1 MSQLA
6 QTLEKQRL
14 QELFDSCQQQVL
26 SQIIGPFGLSTAMF
40 EDKKGGNVATV
51 HNADQSIFPDEMH
64 EKNYA
69 IANDRYSQE
78 IRQKHW
84 DKKSARKSRHKAN
97 NQALDAGQEVLSDA
111 TKRPMTKGD
120 IHGDHVRSLKELHD
134 DKSLHLRFSEEE
146 RKAIAN
152 NEKNMKFIEGKL
164 NTSKGKKSWDEC
176 LSDPEFVKANNLS
189 QEEIKNIKKIDKE
202 ARDFIKSAKN
212 KRLANELLSTGAR
225 EAAMMGVRQA
235 LGMLLTELV
244 NQLFNEIK
252 DLYRKGIASGQA
264 LLQELKSRAKKII
277 DALLK
282 KLPNALNQVF
292 EGGLSG
298 FASNLITFLINTFI
312 TTAKNVVKIIREG
325 LVSIF
330 KAIRMILFPKKDANK
345 QENLKAALKLITTAV
360 FMSIGIF
367 FEESFK
373 AFFVAIPVV
382 GAFADILA
390 PIFMGILVG
399 ISSALIAYAIDRL
412 FDKYGGPSFDEK
424 MLDQLMENSDLQNK
438 FADDLFEQLDVSM
451 MVVDNYQYSI
461 RINQDIAEKFAEAL
475 ASNDHTL
482 YLLEHNIIST
492 KQQVTSTIDATKC
505 EEDFVADLENFLITQ
520 DSRAS
525 HGK

>member
-1 MSQLA
+1 MSQSA

-26 SQIIGPFGLSTAMF
+26 SQIMGPFGLSTAMF
-40 EDKKGGNVATV
+40 EDKNGGNAATV

-84 DKKSARKSRHKAN
+84 DDASARGGKHKAN

-120 IHGDHVRSLKELHD
+120 IHGDHVVSLKEIHGN
-134 DKSLHLRFSEEE
+134 KSLHLRFTEEE
-146 RKAIAN
+146 KKAIAN
-152 NEKNMKFIEGKL
+152 NEKNMAYIEGKL
-164 NTSKGKKSWDEC
+164 NMSKGKKSWDEC
-176 LSDPEFVKANNLS
+176 LSDPEFIKANNLS
-189 QEEIKNIKKIDKE
+189 PDEIKNIKKIDKE
-202 ARDFIKSAKN
+202 ARDYIQGAEN
-212 KRLANELLSTGAR
+212 KRLASELLSTGAK

-252 DLYRKGIASGQA
+252 DLYRQGVASGKA
-264 LLQELKSRAKKII
+264 LLQELKFRAKKII

-282 KLPNALNQVF
+282 KLPDALNQIF

-325 LVSIF
+325 LLSLF
-330 KAIRMILFPKKDANK
+330 KAIKMILFPKKDTNK

-360 FMSIGIF
+360 FTSIGIF

-382 GAFADILA
+382 GVFADILA
-390 PIFMGILVG
+390 PVFMGILVG

-424 MLDQLMENSDLQNK
+424 MLDQLIENSDFQKK
-438 FADDLFEQLDVSM
+438 FANDLVDQLDVSM
-451 MVVDNYQYSI
+451 MAVENYQHSI
-461 RINQDIAEKFAEAL
+461 RINQDVAVKFAGAL
-475 ASNDHTL
+475 AANDYTL
-482 YLLEHNIIST
+482 YLLEGDVAVMDNQIQKLRKETKLQEESYIS
-492 KQQVTSTIDATKC
+492 I
-505 EEDFVADLENFLITQ
+505 EIFLNEL
-520 DSRAS
+520 
-525 HGK
+525 K

>member
-1 MSQLA
+1 MVQSV

-26 SQIIGPFGLSTAMF
+26 SQIMGPFGLSTAMF
-40 EDKKGGNVATV
+40 EDKNGGNVATV

-64 EKNYA
+64 AKNYT
-69 IANDRYSQE
+69 IANSPYSQDL
-78 IRQKHW
+78 RKKHW
-84 DKKSARKSRHKAN
+84 DDASARGEKHKAN

-120 IHGDHVRSLKELHD
+120 IHGDHVVSLAEIHAN
-134 DKSLHLRFSEEE
+134 KSLHLRFNEEE

-152 NEKNMKFIEGKL
+152 NVKNMAYIEGKL
-164 NTSKGKKSWDEC
+164 NMSKGKKSWDEC
-176 LSDPEFVKANNLS
+176 LSDPEFVKSNNLT
-189 QEEIKNIKKIDKE
+189 QDEIDNIKKIDKE
-202 ARDFIKSAKN
+202 ARDFIQQAEN
-212 KRLANELLSTGAR
+212 KRLASDLLSTGAK

-252 DLYRKGIASGQA
+252 DLYRQGVSSGKA
-264 LLQELKSRAKKII
+264 LLQELKIRAKKII

-282 KLPNALNQVF
+282 KLPSALNQVF

-325 LVSIF
+325 LLSLF
-330 KAIRMILFPKKDANK
+330 KAIKMILFPKKGTNK
-345 QENLKAALKLITTAV
+345 QDNLKAALKLITTAV
-360 FMSIGIF
+360 FTSIGIL

-382 GAFADILA
+382 GVFADTLA
-390 PIFMGILVG
+390 PVFMGILVG

-424 MLDQLMENSDLQNK
+424 MLDQLTENANLSDK
-438 FADDLFEQLDVSM
+438 FAADLFDQLDVSM
-451 MVVDNYQYSI
+451 MAVENYQYSI
-461 RINQDIAEKFAEAL
+461 RINQEIAEKFARAL
-475 ASNDHTL
+475 ASNDYTI
-482 YLLEHNIIST
+482 YLLERDVVST
-492 KQQVTSTIDATKC
+492 KKQVGDTIDAIKR
-505 EEDFVADLENFLITQ
+505 EDDFVTSLESFLMTQ
-520 DSRAS
+520 E
-525 HGK
+525 KWV

>member
-1 MSQLA
+1 MSQSA

-26 SQIIGPFGLSTAMF
+26 SQIMGPFGLSTAMF
-40 EDKKGGNVATV
+40 EDKNGGNVATV
-51 HNADQSIFPDEMH
+51 HNADKSIFPDEMH

-84 DKKSARKSRHKAN
+84 DDASARGGRHKAN
-97 NQALDAGQEVLSDA
+97 NQALDAGKEVLSDA

-120 IHGDHVRSLKELHD
+120 IHGDHVVSLKEIHGN
-134 DKSLHLRFSEEE
+134 KSLHLRFSEEE
-146 RKAIAN
+146 KKAIAN
-152 NEKNMKFIEGKL
+152 NEKNMAYIEGKL
-164 NTSKGKKSWDEC
+164 NMSKGKKSWDEC

-189 QEEIKNIKKIDKE
+189 QDEIENIKKIDKE
-202 ARDFIKSAKN
+202 ARDYIQGTEN
-212 KRLANELLSTGAR
+212 KRLASELLSTGAK

-252 DLYRKGIASGQA
+252 DLYRQGVASGKA
-264 LLQELKSRAKKII
+264 LLQELKFRAKKII

-282 KLPNALNQVF
+282 KLPSALNQVF

-325 LVSIF
+325 LLSLF
-330 KAIRMILFPKKDANK
+330 KAIKMILFPKKDTNK

-360 FMSIGIF
+360 FTSIGIF

-382 GAFADILA
+382 GVFADILA
-390 PIFMGILVG
+390 PVFMGILVG
-399 ISSALIAYAIDRL
+399 MSSALIAYAIDRL

-424 MLDQLMENSDLQNK
+424 MLDQLMENSNLQNK
-438 FADDLFEQLDVSM
+438 FADDLFDQLDVSM
-451 MVVDNYQYSI
+451 MAVENYQYSI
-461 RINQDIAEKFAEAL
+461 RINQDIAEKFAGAL
-475 ASNDHTL
+475 ASNDYTI
-482 YLLEHNIIST
+482 YLLEHDVVST
-492 KQQVTSTIDATKC
+492 KQQVRSAIDAIKC
-505 EEDFVADLENFLITQ
+505 EEDFVANLESFLITQ
-520 DSRAS
+520 DK
-525 HGK
+525 GV